1 MAEFPREE
9 LEAMVQIW
17 LEANKCAEAEGN
29 WAKHLGPLYTENA
42 EYRWNIGPN
51 EEFVAH
57 SRQQI
62 EDWALGEQM
71 AGFENWSYPYDRI
84 LIDEKLGEVVAFW
97 RQVAPAQRPDG
108 SNYECEGVGGSW
120 FRYAGNNQ
128 WEWQRD
134 FFDFGNIKSLF
145 MELAAEDKL
154 EPAVK
159 QKISTLARGGE
170 IAGHVKI
177 RAERSLWNKLKGMLA
192 MIRIV
197 LTGR

>member
-1 MAEFPREE
+1 MAEFSRDEMEE
-9 LEAMVQIW
+9 MVQRW
-17 LEANKCAEAEGN
+17 LEANKLAEMEGN
-29 WAKHLGPLYTENA
+29 WAKNLGPMYTEDA
-42 EYRWNIGPN
+42 EYHWNIGPN

-57 SRQQI
+57 SRKQI
-62 EDWALGEQM
+62 EDWALGVQM
-71 AGFENWSYPYDRI
+71 EGFENWSYPYDRI
-84 LIDEKLGEVVAFW
+84 LIDEKQGEVVGFW

-108 SNYECEGVGGSW
+108 SSYECEGVGGSW
-120 FRYAGNNQ
+120 FRYAGNYQ

-159 QKISTLARGGE
+159 QKIRTLARGGH
-170 IAGHVKI
+170 IPGHVKI
-177 RAERSLWNKLKGMLA
+177 RSERSLLHKLKGVLA

-197 LTGR
+197 LLGR